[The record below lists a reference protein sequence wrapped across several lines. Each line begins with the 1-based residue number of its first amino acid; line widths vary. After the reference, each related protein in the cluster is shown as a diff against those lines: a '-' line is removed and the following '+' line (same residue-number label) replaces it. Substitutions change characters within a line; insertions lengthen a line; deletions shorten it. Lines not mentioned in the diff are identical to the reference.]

1 MKNRKNYFQSKR
13 DEKVKR
19 AEVDVEE
26 IVWGGKGLT
35 RLNGKIFFVSKAV
48 PEERVKIRI
57 TLEKSDF
64 GEGEIERIITP
75 SRFRVSPLCKDFKRC
90 GGCQLQMMNY
100 PSQLSQKQ
108 KIAENILRR
117 WREFAK
123 FNEIIGMKNPFF
135 YRHKGEFHLKVKDG
149 KLIFGFYEKESHN
162 IVDFENCYLFDD
174 KFNLKLKEVV
184 KCLNSAK
191 CKNSLLSFSLSC
203 SETGKDY
210 VLSLSHKGSFKDE
223 NEILEK
229 LSPANL
235 KGIIVENEETQSIRT
250 VEECF
255 ITYSIKQSEEILKEI
270 HFKVNPKSFTQ
281 ANFEMN
287 SLLIKE
293 SLRLLNLSN
302 YESILELF
310 SGVGNFSL
318 PISLRCKEVL
328 SIEGSEVA
336 SKDAKFNSTFN
347 GITNV
352 ENINGDVNEWILKLL
367 AQSRQFDVIF
377 LDPPRSGSFEIMDTI
392 ARFQPKKILYV
403 SCFLPTL
410 ERDLRRIYEFGYA
423 PTEFSFFDMV
433 PQTYGIET
441 IALLTRKK

>member
-1 MKNRKNYFQSKR
+1 VKNKKKVFKIKR
-13 DEKVKR
+13 DEKVKT
-19 AEVDVEE
+19 ADVDVEE

-35 RLNGKIFFVSKAV
+35 RLNGKVFFISKAV

-75 SRFRVSPLCKDFKRC
+75 SKFRVSPLCKDFKRC

-100 PSQLSQKQ
+100 PSQLLQKQ

-117 WREFAK
+117 WKEFAK
-123 FNEIIGMKNPFF
+123 FNQIVGMENPFF

-149 KLIFGFYEKESHN
+149 KLVFGFYEKESHK

-174 KFNLKLKEVV
+174 KFNLKLKEIV
-184 KCLNSAK
+184 KFLNLTK
-191 CKNSLLSFSLSC
+191 GKNSLLNFSLSC
-203 SETGKDY
+203 SENGEDF
-210 VLSLSHKGSFKDE
+210 VLTLSHKGSLNDE
-223 NEILEK
+223 NEIIEK
-229 LSPANL
+229 LSPLNL
-235 KGIIVENEETQSIRT
+235 KGIILENKESRSLRS
-250 VEECF
+250 VGECF
-255 ITYSIKQSEEILKEI
+255 ITYSIKPSDEILKEI
-270 HFKVNPKSFTQ
+270 HFKVDPKSFTQ

-287 SLLIKE
+287 NRLINE

-318 PISLRCKEVL
+318 PISLRCKEIL

-336 SKDAKFNSTFN
+336 SKDAKFNAIFN
-347 GITNV
+347 GLTNV
-352 ENINGDVNEWILKLL
+352 ENINGDVNEWVMKLL
-367 AQSRQFDVIF
+367 SQSRQFDVIF
-377 LDPPRSGSFEIMDTI
+377 LDPPRSGSFEIMDLI
-392 ARFQPKKILYV
+392 ARFQPKNILYV
-403 SCFLPTL
+403 SCSLPTL
-410 ERDLRRIYEFGYA
+410 ERDLRRIYEFGYI
-423 PTEFSFFDMV
+423 PKEFSFFDMF

-441 IALLTRKK
+441 IALLERKK

>member
-1 MKNRKNYFQSKR
+1 
-13 DEKVKR
+13 
-19 AEVDVEE
+19 
-26 IVWGGKGLT
+26 
-35 RLNGKIFFVSKAV
+35 
-48 PEERVKIRI
+48 
-57 TLEKSDF
+57 
-64 GEGEIERIITP
+64 
-75 SRFRVSPLCKDFKRC
+75 
-90 GGCQLQMMNY
+90 
-100 PSQLSQKQ
+100 
-108 KIAENILRR
+108 
-117 WREFAK
+117 
-123 FNEIIGMKNPFF
+123 
-135 YRHKGEFHLKVKDG
+135 
-149 KLIFGFYEKESHN
+149 LIFGFYEKESHN

-184 KCLNSAK
+184 KFLNSAK

-255 ITYSIKQSEEILKEI
+255 ITYSIKQSER
-270 HFKVNPKSFTQ
+270 FKRDPFQSEPKSFTQ

-318 PISLRCKEVL
+318 PISLRCKEIL

-336 SKDAKFNSTFN
+336 SKDANS
-347 GITNV
+347 IQ
-352 ENINGDVNEWILKLL
+352 LL
-367 AQSRQFDVIF
+367 MGLQM
-377 LDPPRSGSFEIMDTI
+377 L
-392 ARFQPKKILYV
+392 KIL
-403 SCFLPTL
+403 T
-410 ERDLRRIYEFGYA
+410 A
-423 PTEFSFFDMV
+423 M
-433 PQTYGIET
+433 
-441 IALLTRKK
+441 LTNGF